1 MRTTL
6 ILDDDVA
13 AKLKEELPE
22 TYIVL
27 VRADQ
32 VVATRWTLRSIVPIS
47 RSRASG
53 RMAPAPLCLVKF
65 S

>member
-32 VVATRWTLRSIVPIS
+32 VVATRWTLRSIVKS
-47 RSRASG
+47 NSD
-53 RMAPAPLCLVKF
+53 L
-65 S
+65 